1 MINYIDIAAP
11 AAASEGLGSLFGTIG
26 SGGIALILTAV
37 LYFGIKEPK
46 SKGGGGPKGKGGGG
60 GGGGAKVRHRLE
72 CDPAF
77 WVGYSAGVFYTTA
90 GNIWVHAG
98 EASVSVSK
106 LLTHDTF
113 GDAGLGVAAALPVV
127 YMYYRKPR
135 VGVAALMGI
144 FCATAWARAGGIW
157 SLPQTLVEA
166 AAQAIGLAG

>member
-11 AAASEGLGSLFGTIG
+11 AASEGLGSFFGTIG

-60 GGGGAKVRHRLE
+60 GGGTKVRHRLE

-77 WVGYSAGVFYTTA
+77 WIGYSAGVFYTAA
-90 GNIWVHAG
+90 GNIWAHAG
-98 EASVSVSK
+98 QASVSLSK
-106 LLTHDTF
+106 LVTHHTF
-113 GDAGLGVAAALPVV
+113 GDVGLGVAAALPAV

-135 VGVAALMGI
+135 ASVAAFLGI
-144 FCATAWARAGGIW
+144 FCATAWGRAGGIW
-157 SLPQTLVEA
+157 AIPHTLVEA
-166 AAQAIGLAG
+166 GAQAIGLTG